1 MEWAITLALGLIV
14 FCCLLAGPIAF
25 ALVMRLFDRIDT
37 LEKLNDKQSQ
47 TFKQLSQLCHSL
59 QNKQNEQEKFAKL
72 QQLSQQATPDL
83 TVQTAPEPQPFP
95 TATEPEPE
103 SIVAEVVSA
112 TIELQPPTIVTAERI
127 IKEEPTSFL
136 FGALTS
142 AKQTAEEQ
150 CQTAPVAPVDFA
162 AQPRVE
168 KPPLETTPFEQPQKP
183 TPPLQTPHST
193 LKTSP
198 PKKQTT
204 NHKPQSTT
212 PWLSLELLIGRKV
225 LPWVACILF
234 LLFAVFLLQ
243 YAFEHGFITEIHKT
257 FGMGLLS
264 IIFLGAGK
272 YFAVKRLRYFSTVLT
287 SAGISIAFLTGYAT
301 YGFYQLLPV
310 QYATGIMTG
319 VVIGSFLLSRYYVS
333 RLLGIISI
341 IGGLAVPILLH
352 SGIDRYNEFFSY
364 LILLN
369 IGTIVLINV
378 MKRPPIAMLA
388 FLGTQ
393 VEFWLWYRGN
403 WHADKLVSVLIF
415 QAAFYL
421 VYLIDTSLAT
431 LRPKQKATWDDAI
444 RAIVSPLLFYA
455 TSWFLLKQS
464 EPEFLDQC
472 LGVLTFAFSAWY
484 AIFAVI
490 YARRLSRIWNRKA
503 NDELRL
509 YWNGGPAAATTM
521 SLAFLALAIP
531 LQFEA
536 NAITVGWVAIGAA
549 LWCFGNKLINR
560 TFVNMSVVFLAL
572 GLGRMLTFDFLHR
585 DITLTTPLANGYAMP
600 IFAAG
605 LVLCLA
611 GCLGHHI
618 LRNIKQTIFDRHR
631 EWQTTPNDRR
641 RPHTAIEKF
650 FNDGMIAEWD
660 FKWQFNYAI
669 GYIGLLIA
677 AVILS
682 IESFEYFRLRPDDF
696 IRPVLAGSYS
706 LTVLWSII
714 GLLLMMIALAHKT
727 PTIRVAS
734 IIMFALVS
742 CKLLLA
748 DLVGRTTFAL
758 ELEPIFNPITAA
770 MTGVSLV
777 LVALPLIS
785 RICDRRSPKEI
796 RLTIDILGWCGAIA
810 LFVIASF
817 ECYYYFLKYPL
828 NLENVLLIDN
838 RVFFAHASL
847 SVLWG
852 LIALVS
858 FAVGMF
864 TRKQPIR
871 IAAIVI
877 LVLTG
882 IKIVT
887 LELFARPSYIFPVVL
902 RTMFPDSESEQIRFL
917 APSLLVFV
925 NPYFMTIFTASLV
938 AIIAGVWAARI
949 RPLTSESE
957 RMAFAASGVCGLLFV
972 IISSSIEIWQFYTY
986 YNFDLMISTHF
997 VPSATDWFQA
1007 RAALTVFWST
1017 WAIVLFIIGMT
1028 CRSQILRTMAMLL
1041 LTLVA
1046 GFIATTQLFVRPDA
1060 YEMAVNNPYFLTI
1073 AFAFITMI
1081 VLAVWGTRLQRLA
1094 SNEERGFLTVI
1105 GLGGLGLA
1113 WGAMTVE
1120 CYSYFHIHTE
1130 LHKTFIANTSVTV
1143 FWTLLAVLVAL
1154 IGGTAKSK
1162 VLRYAAVVLL
1172 GVTLCKAAFLE
1183 LTNRP
1188 DDFATL
1194 LNPFMLSMTLLSLAL
1209 MTLAVIATRIR
1220 PAENIAERQIMFA
1233 VGLAGLMLIWYALS
1247 DECFTYFRERFEI
1260 HSLFIANASL
1270 TVFWTLFSI
1279 AILLVSQCFRSL
1291 RLRAIALVLLM
1302 ITFAKAIPLEL
1313 IQRPDDLSPLANP
1326 YMPVLT
1332 LLSLVMIGI
1341 GVFAL
1346 GRSTGKPAIQ
1356 MSTEHLT
1363 GQVLAFAGLAMLFV
1377 CSSIECHDSVRANIG
1392 DEKAVWVAQM
1402 AISMLWSVFAGV
1414 LVFIGIVWRSAS
1426 LRWVAI
1432 TLFAVTTFKVVVYDM
1447 AEFDRIYRIG
1457 AFFVLALVMMLA
1469 AWAYQRF
1476 KPELDKK
1483 QPEPEA

>member
-1 MEWAITLALGLIV
+1 
-14 FCCLLAGPIAF
+14 
-25 ALVMRLFDRIDT
+25 
-37 LEKLNDKQSQ
+37 
-47 TFKQLSQLCHSL
+47 
-59 QNKQNEQEKFAKL
+59 
-72 QQLSQQATPDL
+72 
-83 TVQTAPEPQPFP
+83 
-95 TATEPEPE
+95 
-103 SIVAEVVSA
+103 
-112 TIELQPPTIVTAERI
+112 
-127 IKEEPTSFL
+127 
-136 FGALTS
+136 
-142 AKQTAEEQ
+142 
-150 CQTAPVAPVDFA
+150 
-162 AQPRVE
+162 
-168 KPPLETTPFEQPQKP
+168 
-183 TPPLQTPHST
+183 
-193 LKTSP
+193 
-198 PKKQTT
+198 
-204 NHKPQSTT
+204 
-212 PWLSLELLIGRKV
+212 
-225 LPWVACILF
+225 
-234 LLFAVFLLQ
+234 VFLLQ

-669 GYIGLLIA
+669 GYIGLLIT

-696 IRPVLAGSYS
+696 IRPVLSGSYS
-706 LTVLWSII
+706 LTVLWSLI
-714 GLLLMMIALAHKT
+714 GLLLLIIALTRKT

-734 IIMFALVS
+734 IIMFAIVS

-758 ELEPIFNPITAA
+758 ELESIFNPITVA

-785 RICDRRSPKEI
+785 RMCDRQSPKEI
-796 RLTIDILGWCGAIA
+796 RLTIDILGWCGAIS

-828 NLENVLLIDN
+828 PITADPNFARIKPEYFYSSSSAQH
-838 RVFFAHASL
+838 FFTHASL

-852 LIALVS
+852 LIALVT
-858 FAVGMF
+858 FVVGMLAKN
-864 TRKQPIR
+864 RPAR
-871 IAAIVI
+871 IAAIII
-877 LVLTG
+877 LMLTG
-882 IKIVT
+882 IKMVAF
-887 LELFARPSYIFPVVL
+887 ELFARPWYFD
-902 RTMFPDSESEQIRFL
+902 TF
-917 APSLLVFV
+917 A
-925 NPYFMTIFTASLV
+925 NPYQLTILV
-938 AIIAGVWAARI
+938 PALLAMFAAVWAVRF

-957 RMAFAASGVCGLLFV
+957 RAAFAASGVCGLLFLIV
-972 IISSSIEIWQFYTY
+972 SSSIECWHHFTFAPKFMEVL
-986 YNFDLMISTHF
+986 NGSWFDWD
-997 VPSATDWFQA
+997 VVYFQA
-1007 RAALTVFWST
+1007 RAALTVFWSI
-1017 WAIVLFIIGMT
+1017 WAIVLFVIGMT

-1060 YEMAVNNPYFLTI
+1060 YEMAVKNPYFLTI